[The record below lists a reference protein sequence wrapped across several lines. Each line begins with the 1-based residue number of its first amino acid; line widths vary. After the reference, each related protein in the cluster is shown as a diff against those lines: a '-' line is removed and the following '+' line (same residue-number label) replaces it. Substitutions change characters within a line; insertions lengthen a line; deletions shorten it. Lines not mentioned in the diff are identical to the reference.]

1 MATEAIAP
9 YKIEELVKSPEVK
22 DALKVLVDK
31 NIIEFDT
38 ETNTLIINVDFRVK
52 CKGMLNVDCDEHII
66 MTSGRDVDKTRD
78 DNVPYAIWLNPDLD
92 EEGKP
97 IAK

>member
-1 MATEAIAP
+1 MIEKSISP
-9 YKIEELVKSPEVK
+9 YKIEELVKNTEVK

-38 ETNTLIINVDFRVK
+38 ETNTLIINVDFRVR

-78 DNVPYAIWLNPDLD
+78 DNVLVY
-92 EEGKP
+92 
-97 IAK
+97 

>member
-1 MATEAIAP
+1 
-9 YKIEELVKSPEVK
+9 
-22 DALKVLVDK
+22 
-31 NIIEFDT
+31 
-38 ETNTLIINVDFRVK
+38 
-52 CKGMLNVDCDEHII
+52 MLNVDCDEHII

-92 EEGKP
+92 EEGNP